1 MLTCSLRRVHQLVN
15 DSTARRCGNT
25 PGSGFICDLNGKI
38 EHVVSKRVARS
49 SSEMKLRCEP
59 ISILSEQIEGVTYKW
74 KINYGNNFEPQIT
87 LSYHFGD
94 REAIKKT
101 HKQTWAVGDTKGVM
115 LLRISTAD
123 PIKKLRELSL
133 PVRVWRRSE

>member
-25 PGSGFICDLNGKI
+25 PGSSFICDLNGKI

-87 LSYHFGD
+87 LSSF
-94 REAIKKT
+94 
-101 HKQTWAVGDTKGVM
+101 
-115 LLRISTAD
+115 
-123 PIKKLRELSL
+123 
-133 PVRVWRRSE
+133 RRQRGHQENT